1 MRRARPVPPAVWVAG
16 VLGTALLLLCATPA
30 HAASDSLRYCDGAA
44 PVSAAQQD
52 RLLRFAAVVRSELES
67 SGQSVALVARSGLNL
82 QRFDLRYSHAGVSLR
97 SSDNTP
103 WSVRQLYYACDERR
117 PRLFDQGLAGFVFGT
132 DDPGTGYVSIV
143 LLPGEAAAALEAAAL
158 DKSRALRLL
167 AATYSA
173 NAYPY
178 SLRYQN
184 CNQWVAELL
193 ATAWGGLADAP
204 DLRARAQ
211 AWLAE
216 QRYAPPT
223 IDVGSHLL
231 MFAGAFVPW
240 LAYDDHPED
249 DRFAL
254 RFRTSVPSAIEA
266 FVQIPRTNRLQDLIS
281 PTHEQ
286 PAALR
291 RHRLARVPDGCVQR
305 AAFDRVRRVRVAMT
319 Q

>member
-266 FVQIPRTNRLQDLIS
+266 FVQERLPQAQRIELCHDERQVVVR
-281 PTHEQ
+281 HGWR
-286 PAALR
+286 AL
-291 RHRLARVPDGCVQR
+291 ADGCR
-305 AAFDRVRRVRVAMT
+305 AEPGDRVVALD
-319 Q
+319 